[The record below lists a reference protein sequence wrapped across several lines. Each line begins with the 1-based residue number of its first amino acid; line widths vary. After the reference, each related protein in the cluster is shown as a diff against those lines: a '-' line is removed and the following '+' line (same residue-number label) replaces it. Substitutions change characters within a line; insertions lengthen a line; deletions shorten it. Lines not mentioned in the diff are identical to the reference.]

1 LADTPTVHIVLC
13 ELEQAM
19 DTLPDHDLDAVADAA
34 DAFDFSDWLTGVED
48 LQEKTPQELW
58 AGLGL
63 NNEQIPGFNEVEDPR
78 GEVNP
83 WDQTKWAKFVKT
95 EQALKFGPRWH
106 QLVGITKMCELIIK
120 GKPLLL
126 MDQVGVGKTLQIVGA
141 IVMYP
146 MLRAYYQRNK
156 RFPPQFSNTKK
167 LAPKRPERDNALP
180 MKSMLYDYEFGI
192 VTIDEGAKMR
202 NPSHHWTTMNELSRL
217 SHCTIAA
224 TATSITNSPLVSTF
238 IMLVGRPYSLSF
250 NRTWCTS
257 AGVSG
262 SPPAR
267 RKHSWST

>member
-1 LADTPTVHIVLC
+1 
-13 ELEQAM
+13 M
-19 DTLPDHDLDAVADAA
+19 DTLPDHDLDAVTDAA
-34 DAFDFSDWLTGVED
+34 DTFDFSDWLTGVED
-48 LQEKTPQELW
+48 LQEKNPQELW

-156 RFPPQFSNTKK
+156 RFPPQFKGLKCDTPDGN
-167 LAPKRPERDNALP
+167 LPDRPHLIIVPVALFDQWMVEFKRYV
-180 MKSMLYDYEFGI
+180 KFGSVDI
-192 VTIDEGAKMR
+192 YPYTHQWNQLGRQTVWDDVFQLKDDKQT
-202 NPSHHWTTMNELSRL
+202 L
-217 SHCTIAA
+217 SHKVLLVAYTVSSPALF
-224 TATSITNSPLVSTF
+224 ITF
-238 IMLVGRPYSLSF
+238 
-250 NRTWCTS
+250 
-257 AGVSG
+257 
-262 SPPAR
+262 
-267 RKHSWST
+267 